1 MSTASLGGQAQGGGS
16 EEAVT
21 LPFPLQPECGLG
33 AGKEE
38 VGGTEEACPL
48 GEGASGQQLP
58 VWFQAGGP
66 AHLMTEEPFMG
77 LGSRDRGRAGHGG
90 YSGEGCQRA
99 CMWQSGRRANTCM
112 SKSDGAVE
120 SQVPPHAILEMR
132 KPRPREEKGGV

>member
-1 MSTASLGGQAQGGGS
+1 MSTAFLGGQAQGGGS

-77 LGSRDRGRAGHGG
+77 LGSRDRGRAGMEATQVRVAREPACGRVVGG
-90 YSGEGCQRA
+90 QTHA
-99 CMWQSGRRANTCM
+99 CP
-112 SKSDGAVE
+112 
-120 SQVPPHAILEMR
+120 SQMGPWKVRSHHVPFW
-132 KPRPREEKGGV
+132 K